1 LYVANRAL
9 IHSILVLGLVFLTG
23 FAGQISLGQAGFYA
37 IGAYTSAYLT
47 TKLGMPI
54 PVGILFAILLSSGA
68 GILLSFPSF
77 KLEAFFLSLV
87 TIAFGQIV
95 YVLILNL
102 QPITGGPY
110 GFFGI
115 PFMRI
120 GNYNFDN
127 KAYFYTF
134 LIILLIVVLLLYRI
148 KNSYIGRSLFAINDD
163 TTAAETCGIN
173 SKRFKMFA
181 FALSAS
187 LAGLAGALYAHLA
200 GFLSPEPFTFFASSN
215 FVAMA
220 VVGGLRN
227 ILGGVVGGV
236 ILTFLPE
243 ALRFGHIRGWENYY
257 LVFTSLIVLVMVILA
272 PNGIAGLFTK
282 LSSKNK
288 ALSHASQKK
297 INPAGKKEGEIS

>member
-1 LYVANRAL
+1 MHKFSKWKRWILILILILAALYPFLDKNDYRLYVANRAL

-134 LIILLIVVLLLYRI
+134 LIILLI
-148 KNSYIGRSLFAINDD
+148 SFLF
-163 TTAAETCGIN
+163 
-173 SKRFKMFA
+173 FA
-181 FALSAS
+181 FHDSNSFVNKESLSN
-187 LAGLAGALYAHLA
+187 LHR
-200 GFLSPEPFTFFASSN
+200 E
-215 FVAMA
+215 
-220 VVGGLRN
+220 
-227 ILGGVVGGV
+227 
-236 ILTFLPE
+236 
-243 ALRFGHIRGWENYY
+243 
-257 LVFTSLIVLVMVILA
+257 SLIVA
-272 PNGIAGLFTK
+272 KIATK
-282 LSSKNK
+282 ESGSSFFF
-288 ALSHASQKK
+288 
-297 INPAGKKEGEIS
+297 